1 MSPFQHT
8 AAMRSQAA
16 AKRKLPDSGPLDADA
31 WIDAALAVLARAG
44 VDAVR
49 VEPLA
54 KQLGV
59 TKGSFYW
66 HFKDRAALLD
76 AMLETWRQRATL
88 AVIERLQRA
97 RSQPHDRLR
106 ALIALPR
113 RGSRARNGADIESAI
128 RFWGRRDP
136 KAAVVVRDIDRQ
148 RLDHIRSLAEAT
160 GVGPTDSTARATLI
174 YAFILAEASIGASI
188 DLHVRVACE
197 RILVPE

>member
-1 MSPFQHT
+1 ML
-8 AAMRSQAA
+8 SQTA

-31 WIDAALAVLARAG
+31 WIDAALAVLARDG

-76 AMLETWRQRATL
+76 AVLATWKQRATL
-88 AVIERLQRA
+88 AVIERIQRA
-97 RSQPHDRLR
+97 RSQPHEQLR

-136 KAAVVVRDIDRQ
+136 KAAAAVRDIDRQ
-148 RLDHIRSLAEAT
+148 RLDHICSLVEASAR
-160 GVGPTDSTARATLI
+160 GSADSAARAMLI

-188 DLHVRVACE
+188 DSQVRAACE